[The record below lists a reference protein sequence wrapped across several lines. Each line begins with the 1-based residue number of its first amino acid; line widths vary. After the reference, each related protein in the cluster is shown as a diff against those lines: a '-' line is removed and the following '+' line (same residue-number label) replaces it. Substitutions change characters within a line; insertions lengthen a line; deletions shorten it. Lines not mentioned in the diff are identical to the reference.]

1 MSEMSS
7 SAPEKSG
14 PAKKPVSPA
23 RNVIGLIVLVAVV
36 VVGGLEVW
44 AKFGYNSAVNALND
58 RMKDEDKGL
67 MTLPEAETMIG
78 KAPDDAGSDVQE
90 GNFTFLKKNYTWK
103 GLISSYTLSAYY
115 TNKTAPAL
123 HHIEAGKEYTPE
135 PRATPPLPEAG
146 ALPLPGMRPVD
157 PSSQKVAKQSK
168 KAKADDKKPAADEK
182 AKADDKKP
190 AADEKAKA
198 DDKKPAADEKAK
210 ADDKKP
216 AADEKAKA
224 DDKKPAADE
233 KAKTPDKG
241 N

>member
-14 PAKKPVSPA
+14 PAKEPVSPV

-44 AKFGYNSAVNALND
+44 AKTRYNTAVNALND

-67 MTLPEAETMIG
+67 MTLSEAETMIG

-90 GNFTFLKKNYTWK
+90 GSFTFLKKNYTWK
-103 GLISSYTLSAYY
+103 GLINSYTLSAYY
-115 TNKTAPAL
+115 TNKAAPAL

-135 PRATPPLPEAG
+135 PKATQPPPG
-146 ALPLPGMRPVD
+146 ASAPPSGGMMSDPLTKR
-157 PSSQKVAKQSK
+157 KVAKNSK
-168 KAKADDKKPAADEK
+168 KAKADDKKPADDEKAKADDKKPADEK

-190 AADEKAKA
+190 AD
-198 DDKKPAADEKAK
+198 
-210 ADDKKP
+210 
-216 AADEKAKA
+216 
-224 DDKKPAADE
+224 DE
-233 KAKTPDKG
+233 KAKTPEKG
-241 N
+241 S